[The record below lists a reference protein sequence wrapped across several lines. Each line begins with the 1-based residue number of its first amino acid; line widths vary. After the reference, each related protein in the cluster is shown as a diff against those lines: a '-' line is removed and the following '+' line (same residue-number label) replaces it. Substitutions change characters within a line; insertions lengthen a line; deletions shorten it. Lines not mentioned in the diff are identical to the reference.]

1 MAVRRWQKF
10 IFSLLIS
17 GAPLAAGTLA
27 AAAADAPAAQSV
39 PAKQDMVA
47 AANPYAVR
55 AGLEMLRKGGSAVD
69 AAIATQM
76 VLNLVEPESSG
87 IGGGAFML
95 VYDPVSGKTVSFDG
109 RETAPMSAGPYM
121 FYHKDGTPMKHDEA
135 IPGGLSVG
143 VPGVLAMLKLA
154 HDKYGKLPWA
164 ELFQPA
170 IKLAENGYPVTEK
183 TVHLLHANPI
193 YLQMPDIRK
202 FFTKADGKVVEAGD
216 IMKDPALAKVF
227 RLIAK
232 KGPDAFYHGEL
243 AKKIVYK
250 VQHGP
255 IHQGGMTLKD
265 LASYHAVERP
275 AVCGKYRVYKI
286 CSMGPPSSGGVTI
299 LQILGMLQNF
309 PEKDLQVNSLSEV
322 HLFSQASRL
331 AYADR
336 NTYLGDPAFVKMPV
350 AGMID
355 PAYLAQRAK
364 LIPADHDMGKAEP
377 GVPPG
382 APKDMLTHKSS
393 EIGGTTHM
401 SMVDPNGMAVAMTT
415 TVESGFGSKMMVDGF
430 ILNNQ
435 LTDFTF
441 VPKKDGKLI
450 ANAPEP
456 GKRPLSSMS
465 PTIVFDA
472 EGHFKIA
479 IGSPGGPAIIPYVAN
494 SLIAMLDD
502 GMTPAETVK
511 LGHFIE
517 MNGPLMVEDNPKLNS
532 LVGDLRKMGYDVL
545 GNRVEVS
552 GLHIVEKV
560 PGGYIGGADPRREGI
575 ALGD

>member
-1 MAVRRWQKF
+1 MAARRWQK
-10 IFSLLIS
+10 LLSAFLIT
-17 GAPLAAGTLA
+17 AGTLSFVPLSHA
-27 AAAADAPAAQSV
+27 APAHV
-39 PAKQDMVA
+39 PAKHHMVA
-47 AANPYAVR
+47 AANPYAAE
-55 AGLEMLRKGGSAVD
+55 AGREMLRKGGSAVD

-76 VLNLVEPESSG
+76 VLNLLEPESSG

-109 RETAPMSAGPYM
+109 RETAPASAGPYM
-121 FYHKDGTPMKHDEA
+121 FYHKDGTPMAHAEA

-170 IKLAENGYPVTEK
+170 IRLAENGYPVTEK
-183 TVHLLHANPI
+183 TVHLLHANLI
-193 YLQMPDIRK
+193 YLQMPDIKK
-202 FFTKADGKVVEAGD
+202 FFTKPDGKVVEAGD
-216 IMKDPALAKVF
+216 IMKDPALAEVF
-227 RLIAK
+227 KRIAK
-232 KGPDAFYHGEL
+232 DGPDVFYHGDI
-243 AKKIVYK
+243 AKKIVDK

-275 AVCGKYRVYKI
+275 AVCGKYRAYKI
-286 CSMGPPSSGGVTI
+286 CSMGPPSSGGVTV
-299 LQILGMLQNF
+299 LQILGMLQHF
-309 PEKDLQVNSLSEV
+309 PEKDLKVNTLSEV
-322 HLFSQASRL
+322 HLFAQASRL

-336 NTYLGDPAFVKMPV
+336 NTYLGDPAFVKMPIK
-350 AGMID
+350 GMVD
-355 PAYLAQRAK
+355 PAYLAERAK
-364 LIPADHDMGKAEP
+364 LIPADHDMGKAGP

-382 APKDMLTHKSS
+382 APNNMQTHKSS
-393 EIGGTTHM
+393 EIGGTSHM
-401 SMVDPNGMAVAMTT
+401 SLVDDHGMAVAMTT

-465 PTIVFDA
+465 PTIVF
-472 EGHFKIA
+472 GPHGKFKIA

-494 SLIAMLDD
+494 TLIAMLDD
-502 GMTPAETVK
+502 GMTPAEAVK

-517 MNGPLMVEDNPKLNS
+517 MNGPLMVEDNPQLNG
-532 LVGDLRKMGYDVL
+532 LVGDLRKMGYDVIS
-545 GNRVEVS
+545 NRVESS

-560 PGGYIGGADPRREGI
+560 KGGYIGGADPRREGV
-575 ALGD
+575 AVGD